1 MADNGPKEI
10 EDIEMSDAQVQPL
23 MTEDE
28 KRILDVYDRLE
39 ELQLEIALLK
49 AQGVLSSGESD
60 LHPELSKY
68 VRRGTVMENILIV
81 PPILRAVHGS
91 NNATIVEQD
100 LLPLVEKRDELSISL
115 HKLAKQELADLN
127 QLKDI
132 KVQNVKLARENAEM
146 ATRMLALADEAN
158 VQRKED
164 IEDLKLRKQ
173 LDELEGEMK
182 LSRQKWRIM
191 KETAS
196 ATVVGSGVVWV
207 DDPKLRDIVLGEDCY
222 E

>member
-10 EDIEMSDAQVQPL
+10 EDIEMSDVQVQPL

-60 LHPELSKY
+60 LHPEL
-68 VRRGTVMENILIV
+68 RGTVMENILIV

>member
-10 EDIEMSDAQVQPL
+10 EDIEMSDAQVQRL

>member
-1 MADNGPKEI
+1 
-10 EDIEMSDAQVQPL
+10 
-23 MTEDE
+23 
-28 KRILDVYDRLE
+28 
-39 ELQLEIALLK
+39 
-49 AQGVLSSGESD
+49 
-60 LHPELSKY
+60 
-68 VRRGTVMENILIV
+68 MENILIV